1 MGSKAKPM
9 GSVPE
14 KADVQNTTDSSA
26 VEEETIQAK
35 ADSEE
40 APDVTED
47 DLKDLQ
53 EQQKVPY
60 SRFKEKN
67 DEAKNL
73 KMQLAEAESRY
84 KQAIVEREA
93 WASAQAKARPDDT
106 FDLDVQDPKVAAMES
121 RLEQLTQKLSLL
133 ETQTGQERL
142 STQVERLQSKYPEA
156 DVMAVLGWKKQDS
169 RADLE
174 DLMELSH
181 NKNVE
186 RVEKKFKEFIEKKK
200 QKAKAPIPALDA
212 GFKIKDSERP
222 KNVKEAGKLLRRL
235 IGS

>member
-106 FDLDVQDPKVAAMES
+106 FD
-121 RLEQLTQKLSLL
+121 
-133 ETQTGQERL
+133 
-142 STQVERLQSKYPEA
+142 
-156 DVMAVLGWKKQDS
+156 
-169 RADLE
+169 
-174 DLMELSH
+174 
-181 NKNVE
+181 
-186 RVEKKFKEFIEKKK
+186 
-200 QKAKAPIPALDA
+200 
-212 GFKIKDSERP
+212 
-222 KNVKEAGKLLRRL
+222 
-235 IGS
+235 

>member
-142 STQVERLQSKYPEA
+142 STQVERLKSKYPEA

-222 KNVKEAGKLLRRL
+222 KNV
-235 IGS
+235 